1 MLFVFNSLN
10 AAAQLPEPVRT
21 RLVLTALTACL
32 PIPISTCIEALP
44 PLDPDFKMFRHQG
57 WEIAPEF
64 PHKSLSCW
72 ILAARRSPSLDRR
85 GVAGCL

>member
-32 PIPISTCIEALP
+32 PIPIS
-44 PLDPDFKMFRHQG
+44 
-57 WEIAPEF
+57 
-64 PHKSLSCW
+64 
-72 ILAARRSPSLDRR
+72 ILYRS
-85 GVAGCL
+85 VATAGPWFQDV

>member
-1 MLFVFNSLN
+1 MLPLSFQSPYEHVW
-10 AAAQLPEPVRT
+10 
-21 RLVLTALTACL
+21 CL
-32 PIPISTCIEALP
+32 PRSPLACRYPYQSCIEALP